1 MRNKDLS
8 PPWRSSKKLR
18 MALWAGVLSIGGPLL
33 LLSAA
38 AQPAKPLKEQLVGT
52 WKLVSIVNTRVD
64 GSKYELFGPDANGLL
79 TFDSDGRY
87 SLQIIR
93 RDRPL
98 FVGARM
104 EGSAEENKAAV
115 QGMISHFG
123 TYALDEVDRSITFR
137 IESSSYPN
145 WDKTEQKRNM
155 VFLVDRLSW
164 SDPVPASG
172 PQSTDLR
179 SDLVWQ
185 RLRGQS

>member
-1 MRNKDLS
+1 MRSNDLF
-8 PPWRSSKKLR
+8 PLWRSTKNLR
-18 MALWAGVLSIGGPLL
+18 ITLWAGVLLIACPLL

-38 AQPAKPLKEQLVGT
+38 AQPASPLKEQLVGT
-52 WKLVSIVNTRVD
+52 WKLVSIVNTRID
-64 GSKYELFGPDANGLL
+64 GSKYELFGPDANGVL
-79 TFDSDGRY
+79 TFDGDGRY

-123 TYALDEVDRSITFR
+123 TYALDEANRSITFR
-137 IESSSYPN
+137 IDSSSYPN
-145 WDKTEQKRNM
+145 WDKTEQTRHI

-164 SDPVPASG
+164 SDPVPATG

-185 RLRGQS
+185 RIRP